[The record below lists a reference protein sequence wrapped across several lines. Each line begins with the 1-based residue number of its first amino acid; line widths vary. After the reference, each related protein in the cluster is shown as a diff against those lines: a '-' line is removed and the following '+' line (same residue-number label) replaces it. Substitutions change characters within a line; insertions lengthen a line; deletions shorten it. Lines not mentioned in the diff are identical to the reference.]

1 MNPVISSKKIINFS
15 RVLKSRKLK
24 RIHEEQNMT
33 RVIAV
38 TSGKGGVGKTNVV
51 INLGI
56 SLSRLGKRVLILDAD
71 LGLGNLDVMLGLTPR
86 YNLSH
91 VIHGLKTIPDIII
104 DGPENVK
111 VIPASSGI
119 EELAQLTGEQRFRM
133 ISELDTVLDEVDI
146 LLVDTAAGVSSNV
159 IYFNVTAQEI
169 IVVVTPEPTSITD
182 AYALIKILSIKYAES
197 DFKLLV
203 NAAASMQEAQ
213 EIYRQLNLIAQ
224 RFLGIS
230 IEYFGGVLYDRNITR
245 AVKSQKA
252 LVDIMPETPAG
263 KCYNALAKKI
273 ITTSPPQRDRMQ
285 HGSLWN
291 HFCSD

>member
-1 MNPVISSKKIINFS
+1 MDSFISCNKIINFS
-15 RVLKSRKLK
+15 SALKSRKLK
-24 RIHEEQNMT
+24 RIHEEHYMT

-51 INLGI
+51 VNLGI

-71 LGLGNLDVMLGLTPR
+71 LGLGNLDVMLGLTPQF
-86 YNLSH
+86 NLSH
-91 VIHGLKTIPDIII
+91 VIHGLKSISDIIV
-104 DGPENVK
+104 DGPENLK

-133 ISELDTVLDEVDI
+133 ISELDTILDDVDI

-169 IVVVTPEPTSITD
+169 VVVVTPEPTSITD
-182 AYALIKILSIKYAES
+182 AYALIKILSMKYAETH
-197 DFKLLV
+197 FKLLV

-213 EIYRQLNLIAQ
+213 EIYRQLHLIAQ

-252 LVDIMPETPAG
+252 LVDMMPDSPAG
-263 KCYNALAKKI
+263 KCYGALAKKI
-273 ITTSPPQRDRMQ
+273 ATASPPLRVRSQS
-285 HGSLWN
+285 GSLWN